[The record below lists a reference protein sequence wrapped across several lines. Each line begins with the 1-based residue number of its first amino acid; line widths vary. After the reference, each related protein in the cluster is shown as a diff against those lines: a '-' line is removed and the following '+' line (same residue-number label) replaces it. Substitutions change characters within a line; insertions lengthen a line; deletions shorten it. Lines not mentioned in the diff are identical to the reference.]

1 VSVARL
7 RRRGGDLFG
16 ARGPSVAQIL
26 QGYSG
31 GVSGGIIE
39 LGGFIV
45 ASLLDSGGTCEA
57 ASTHDS
63 KRNFGQ
69 YVLRVTKVRF

>member
-1 VSVARL
+1 
-7 RRRGGDLFG
+7 
-16 ARGPSVAQIL
+16 VAQIL

-45 ASLLDSGGTCEA
+45 ASLLDSGGTCET
-57 ASTHDS
+57 ASAHDS
-63 KRNFGQ
+63 KEILVNM
-69 YVLRVTKVRF
+69 YLRVTKVRF